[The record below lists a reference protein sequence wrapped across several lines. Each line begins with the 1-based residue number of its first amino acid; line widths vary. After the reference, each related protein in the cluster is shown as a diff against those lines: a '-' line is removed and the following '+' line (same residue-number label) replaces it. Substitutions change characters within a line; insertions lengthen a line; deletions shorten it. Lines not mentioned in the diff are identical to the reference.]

1 MQPDLKSL
9 IARLSSPDAL
19 LTSEEIG
26 GSKSSLVG
34 RGYLMRADPMPC
46 WPIDDGDICEV
57 PIDYER
63 DGTPYYY
70 APGGCGKH
78 VLDRE
83 DVLRWKL
90 DPAGVA
96 REVAKAL
103 GCQDEPSERLGVWSL
118 GTAGIAIARR
128 SGRNVYFVERL
139 DDEELLQRIA
149 GADKACILIA
159 MHVREKPKDKHTFA
173 LADAFRF
180 DGDFALEPVGSC
192 FDANFATPASHGNT
206 AVREEREE
214 RLDGLAR
221 FLMTLCL
228 NTWNDKDAWDRDLKK
243 YSSFNKIGEPLG
255 IPNGKVSRILGSK
268 AELDEKYQYVTYW
281 YSAFIHVAVRSKLID
296 FLERYGAEA
305 AGKLTPKDLYYKIKD
320 AYCAQSMNARR

>member
-9 IARLSSPDAL
+9 IARLSSLDAL

-26 GSKSSLVG
+26 GSKSPLVG
-34 RGYLMRADPMPC
+34 RGYLMRAEPMPC

-96 REVAKAL
+96 KEVAKAL
-103 GCQDEPSERLGVWSL
+103 GCKDKPTNRLGVWSL
-118 GTAGIAIARR
+118 GMAGIAIARR

-139 DDEELLQRIA
+139 DGEGLLQRIA

-159 MHVREKPKDKHTFA
+159 MHVGEKPKDKHTFA

-180 DGDFALEPVGSC
+180 DGDFALVPVASC
-192 FDANFATPASHGNT
+192 FDANFATPSAHGNT
-206 AVREEREE
+206 AVRAEREE
-214 RLDGLAR
+214 RLDSLAR

-228 NTWNDKDAWDRDLKK
+228 NTWNDKDAWERDLKK
-243 YSSFNKIGEPLG
+243 YSSFNKIGKPLG
-255 IPNGKVSRILGSK
+255 IPDGKVSKILGPK

-296 FLERYGAEA
+296 FLERYGIEA

-320 AYCAQSMNARR
+320 AYCAQAMSARR

>member
-9 IARLSSPDAL
+9 IARLSSLDAL

-26 GSKSSLVG
+26 GSKSPLVG
-34 RGYLMRADPMPC
+34 RGYLMRAEPMPC

-63 DGTPYYY
+63 DGTPYYC

-90 DPAGVA
+90 DPAGIA
-96 REVAKAL
+96 KEVAKAL
-103 GCQDEPSERLGVWSL
+103 GCKDKPMDRLGVWSL
-118 GTAGIAIARR
+118 GMAGIAIARR

-139 DDEELLQRIA
+139 DGEGLLQRIA

-159 MHVREKPKDKHTFA
+159 MHVGEKPKDKHTFA

-180 DGDFALEPVGSC
+180 DGDFALVPVASC
-192 FDANFATPASHGNT
+192 FDANFATPSAHGNT
-206 AVREEREE
+206 AVRAEREE
-214 RLDGLAR
+214 RLDSLAR

-228 NTWNDKDAWDRDLKK
+228 NTFGK
-243 YSSFNKIGEPLG
+243 PLG
-255 IPNGKVSRILGSK
+255 IPDGKVSKILGPK
-268 AELDEKYQYVTYW
+268 AKLDEKYQYVTYW

-296 FLERYGAEA
+296 FLERYGIEA

-320 AYCAQSMNARR
+320 AYCAQAMSARR